1 MTDQAPT
8 PSAKSP
14 ASLEDPDGMRQ
25 APSPDAGG
33 TQGWMRGAL
42 ALVVAFA
49 IVGSAWL
56 VGERQGWTEIG
67 RGGINATLLPEVGK
81 PAPELFTMSSTG
93 EPVLLSQLRG
103 EPVWINFWGS
113 WCPPCRAEMPDVQ
126 KAYSRL
132 APQGLHVL
140 SIAMQESP
148 EDAVRYRDSAGATFP
163 VYIDPTRIASM
174 IDSTEQPALAQQL
187 ALMTKDWQIANFPT
201 HVFIDEN
208 GIIQSIVLSQMTYE
222 EAVEHGEAVLKTA
235 QRLMPPAIVRQST
248 RADIRSSR

>member
-1 MTDQAPT
+1 MTEQGSS
-8 PSAKSP
+8 PSANPAEPAQDLGSASEAASP
-14 ASLEDPDGMRQ
+14 G
-25 APSPDAGG
+25 DAK
-33 TQGWMRGAL
+33 TAGWARIAL

-56 VGERQGWTEIG
+56 VGERQGWNEIG
-67 RGGINATLLPEVGK
+67 RGGINATLLPEVGE

-113 WCPPCRAEMPDVQ
+113 WCQPCRAEMPDVQ
-126 KAYSRL
+126 KAYVTL
-132 APQGLHVL
+132 APRGLHVL

-148 EDAVRYRDSAGATFP
+148 EDAVRYRDSAGANFP

-208 GIIQSIVLSQMTYE
+208 GIVQSIILSQMTYE
-222 EAVEHGEAVLKTA
+222 EAVEHGESVLKTA
-235 QRLMPPAIVRQST
+235 QRLMPSAVVRQS
-248 RADIRSSR
+248 A